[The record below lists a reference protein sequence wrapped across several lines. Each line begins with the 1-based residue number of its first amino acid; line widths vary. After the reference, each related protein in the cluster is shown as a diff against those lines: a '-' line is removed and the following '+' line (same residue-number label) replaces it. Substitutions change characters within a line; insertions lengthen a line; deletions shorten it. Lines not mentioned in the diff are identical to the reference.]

1 MKRFRRHSAKANFEH
16 FRVLTARY
24 FKQIFTNVGT
34 FLPLLLEAPVLLVI
48 LYLVADGDAFTA
60 RNVGQA
66 NIATFVLVVMATL
79 MAILNS
85 YREICKEREVLAREI
100 YGGLDVTA
108 YVLSKIVVLSAIG
121 LVQCALLF
129 GGSLIFIDYAF
140 PRPATGYLLAYLAM
154 ALANIAVTALGLFIS
169 ALLKKS
175 ESAILPVLLV
185 IIMQVVF
192 SDCII
197 SLEGGAGNLKYI
209 TPAAW
214 GISVFGNV
222 CGINGWNERF
232 YKDMYALSPA
242 IGLIVLAVFAVVF
255 VFLAIVRLKR
265 EFRQKD

>member
-24 FKQIFTNVGT
+24 FKQIFTNIGT

-140 PRPATGYLLAYLAM
+140 PHPATGYLLAYLSM

-192 SDCII
+192 RTASFPWKAARAI
-197 SLEGGAGNLKYI
+197 SNTSRRRLGAFPFSGTFAASTGGTKGFI
-209 TPAAW
+209 
-214 GISVFGNV
+214 
-222 CGINGWNERF
+222 
-232 YKDMYALSPA
+232 
-242 IGLIVLAVFAVVF
+242 
-255 VFLAIVRLKR
+255 KR
-265 EFRQKD
+265 CTHCPPRSG

>member
-1 MKRFRRHSAKANFEH
+1 M
-16 FRVLTARY
+16 
-24 FKQIFTNVGT
+24 
-34 FLPLLLEAPVLLVI
+34 
-48 LYLVADGDAFTA
+48 
-60 RNVGQA
+60 
-66 NIATFVLVVMATL
+66 
-79 MAILNS
+79 
-85 YREICKEREVLAREI
+85 
-100 YGGLDVTA
+100 
-108 YVLSKIVVLSAIG
+108 SAIG

-140 PRPATGYLLAYLAM
+140 PHPATGYLLAYLSM

-169 ALLKKS
+169 ALLKKIGKRDF
-175 ESAILPVLLV
+175 AGFARHHHAGR
-185 IIMQVVF
+185 F